1 MPYSGYL
8 QDLGICQG
16 IGYSFFDSRWLEE
29 LEHLYCSFQGLFPS
43 VLSTVSVAKLPE
55 RWLPIPSPSSCSQII
70 ISVSESRFG
79 LKTELLLDYALAI
92 AWGRTRINYIGAALN
107 SLLWIPMAI
116 LGVSR
121 AAVPWA
127 LVVNFS
133 VGSQSTPVSC
143 L

>member
-1 MPYSGYL
+1 M
-8 QDLGICQG
+8 LG
-16 IGYSFFDSRWLEE
+16 S
-29 LEHLYCSFQGLFPS
+29 
-43 VLSTVSVAKLPE
+43 VSVAKLPG
-55 RWLPIPSPSSCSQII
+55 RWLPIPSSSSCSQII

-79 LKTELLLDYALAI
+79 LKTELLLDYTLAI
-92 AWGRTRINYIGAALN
+92 AWGRTRISYTGEALK

-121 AAVPWA
+121 AAIPWA

-133 VGSQSTPVSC
+133 VGSQSTPLSC